1 MKHGIDKRAQG
12 GAVRISA
19 RRDNGFLNI
28 RVANDGPLLPAGW
41 NMAEIGAGL
50 AIVRARLGGL
60 YGDKYRLSVQNR
72 VPDGVDVTIS
82 LPAAVN

>member
-1 MKHGIDKRAQG
+1 
-12 GAVRISA
+12 
-19 RRDNGFLNI
+19 
-28 RVANDGPLLPAGW
+28 
-41 NMAEIGAGL
+41 MAEIGAGL